1 MKPKEYSI
9 LRTSWLYGLHNS
21 KSFVHKFIKNAL
33 ECTKANKPIEVTSDE
48 FSVPT
53 NTGTLVDQINIV
65 LNNNV
70 YGVRH
75 VVDDWEHPVSRLE
88 FAKNIAATYNDI
100 IKDNHLNQPQ
110 INEELIVGVERP
122 DKLQPTVSCMYS
134 TCCTSWE
141 NKLYMF
147 LKKYLIE
154 LES

>member
-33 ECTKANKPIEVTSDE
+33 ECTKDNKPIEVTSDE

-53 NTGTLVDQINIV
+53 NTITLVDQINIV
-65 LNNNV
+65 LNNND

-75 VVDDWEHPVSRLE
+75 VVDNWEHPVSRLE

-100 IKDNHLNQPQ
+100 IKNNNLNQP
-110 INEELIVGVERP
+110 
-122 DKLQPTVSCMYS
+122 
-134 TCCTSWE
+134 
-141 NKLYMF
+141 
-147 LKKYLIE
+147 
-154 LES
+154 